1 MKGTQHGTDHWAFGT
16 FTVLYGHPVYPVPD
30 ALTPQRKPHTR
41 ERPLLHPPAPG
52 DLWPPPRGA
61 PGSTGRV
68 SPAHQEADGLRR
80 RPRNG
85 RGTRWCRRGSWG
97 YPAPESAVRAR
108 PSALACGAEPTGCV
122 CTGGRGGRRSK
133 RRGERRS
140 LRTWLTRRQTL
151 GESELGRAGRQ
162 AAPSGESGISGPKAV
177 CRRDFFLLRAG
188 QSVLGLRLI
197 ERGPPTLARNLL
209 YSKSTNL
216 SLRLLEKRP
225 YRNIQNNDRPNVMA
239 HPR

>member
-1 MKGTQHGTDHWAFGT
+1 M
-16 FTVLYGHPVYPVPD
+16 
-30 ALTPQRKPHTR
+30 
-41 ERPLLHPPAPG
+41 
-52 DLWPPPRGA
+52 
-61 PGSTGRV
+61 GSG
-68 SPAHQEADGLRR
+68 G
-80 RPRNG
+80 G
-85 RGTRWCRRGSWG
+85 RGMDEEHAGVAEAAGATPPQKARCTLDPPHS
-97 YPAPESAVRAR
+97 RAEQNQQV
-108 PSALACGAEPTGCV
+108 ACAQ
-122 CTGGRGGRRSK
+122 GGRGGRRSE

-177 CRRDFFLLRAG
+177 CRRDFFLLRGG

>member
-1 MKGTQHGTDHWAFGT
+1 M
-16 FTVLYGHPVYPVPD
+16 
-30 ALTPQRKPHTR
+30 
-41 ERPLLHPPAPG
+41 
-52 DLWPPPRGA
+52 
-61 PGSTGRV
+61 GSG
-68 SPAHQEADGLRR
+68 G
-80 RPRNG
+80 G
-85 RGTRWCRRGSWG
+85 RGMDEEHAGVAEAAGATPPQKARCALDPPHSRAEQNQQVACARGG
-97 YPAPESAVRAR
+97 
-108 PSALACGAEPTGCV
+108 
-122 CTGGRGGRRSK
+122 GGRRSE

-177 CRRDFFLLRAG
+177 CRRDFFLLRGG